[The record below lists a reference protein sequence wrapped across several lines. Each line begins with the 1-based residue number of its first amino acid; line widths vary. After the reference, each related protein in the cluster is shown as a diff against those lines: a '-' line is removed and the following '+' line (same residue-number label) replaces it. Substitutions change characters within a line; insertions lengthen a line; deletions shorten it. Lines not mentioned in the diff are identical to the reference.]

1 MLDKKGFD
9 TIQAAAKPGV
19 SPQKLSDE
27 LRASLPASVQVR
39 TGEQEAAK
47 QSSDI
52 RSNLG
57 FLKIALLAFAGIS
70 LFVGA
75 FLIFNTFSITVAQR
89 SREIALLRT
98 LGASR
103 RQVLRS
109 VILEGLLVGIIG
121 GLLGVALGLATA
133 SGLKELFKAFG
144 ADLPSGGS
152 VLATRTVV
160 LTVVVGA
167 VVSVV
172 SSIAPAIR
180 ATRVAPI
187 EALTESAA
195 PVSKR
200 ASRRLTISALAL
212 LALGVGLMCLGLFAS
227 LSTNGALSAVG
238 AGAALTFI
246 GVALVS
252 PHLVR
257 PAGLGDRRPDRAR
270 HGDHRPPGARELRA
284 PVRAHRG
291 DRRRADDRRR
301 AGHVRVDLR
310 GGGQDDDRQGRRPE
324 PARSARRAGQRRQ
337 PAVLAGSAEA
347 GGAHRRRRGRQRRAL
362 LQGEG
367 QGQEHRAGRL
377 DRAADVHAAV

>member
-27 LRASLPASVQVR
+27 LRAALPASVQVR
-39 TGEQEAAK
+39 TGQQEAAK

-109 VILEGLLVGIIG
+109 VILEGLLVGCRR
-121 GLLGVALGLATA
+121 AACSA
-133 SGLKELFKAFG
+133 SRSAWPPPAGCKELFKAFG

-152 VLATRTVV
+152 VLATRTIV
-160 LTVVVGA
+160 LTVLVGA

-200 ASRRLTISALAL
+200 ASRRLTIGALAL
-212 LALGVGLMCLGLFAS
+212 LALGVGLMCLGLFAQ
-227 LSTNGALSAVG
+227 
-238 AGAALTFI
+238 
-246 GVALVS
+246 
-252 PHLVR
+252 
-257 PAGLGDRRPDRAR
+257 
-270 HGDHRPPGARELRA
+270 
-284 PVRAHRG
+284 PV
-291 DRRRADDRRR
+291 DQRRA
-301 AGHVRVDLR
+301 L
-310 GGGQDDDRQGRRPE
+310 GR
-324 PARSARRAGQRRQ
+324 
-337 PAVLAGSAEA
+337 
-347 GGAHRRRRGRQRRAL
+347 RRRRG
-362 LQGEG
+362 
-367 QGQEHRAGRL
+367 
-377 DRAADVHAAV
+377 ADVHRRRARLAAPRARRWRRRSAARSSASRGSRAGWPARTPCASPGAPRSRRRR